1 MYIKKMAYY
10 TLENANKKDYAK
22 SMRSHG
28 KFSGVALAW

>member
-1 MYIKKMAYY
+1 MYAKKTKYY
-10 TLENANKKDYAK
+10 TLENANKKEYVK